1 MTIRVECDQCFK
13 TYNVPDE
20 RLGQRIKCKACGN
33 PMVVGAEESAEEV
46 PAALPPR
53 SRRPTTSGGRA
64 KTAPAAQSRRLVP
77 WIVAGVVFLVAAVGG
92 FFLVKMMTGASGNNA
107 EIAANGGATAAAN
120 NAASPADAGNS
131 AEPSAPIAQPTNAT
145 GATVEAPA
153 PTSTDNPLWVAH
165 DAPDGWYEIRFPE
178 APKVADQATQVA
190 RQPVTLHTAN
200 VMRGNAD
207 ALIVVWSDYPFVPGL
222 GTTAIDKGLV
232 DQSLNSLVMA
242 FRGSDAKAEPIEREG
257 VHGTKATFSTPAGF
271 GECHIMLVE
280 GRMFQISALRSTE
293 GGFTDADF
301 RTFFDSFKVNVPRE
315 AAELTAEEFDEKL
328 MTIPPGTFV
337 RVRGQISSLDMELS
351 SGTAAPPNVSIKL
364 SLPGTSDYASRIS
377 TKETAEFSVLD
388 PNGLVEGQEVV
399 LVGRAYPSH
408 MASHIGMAQVISRNE
423 VPPHSAEPFVLP
435 SAERVAELR
444 EASSDQG
451 LIPGVMGEGML
462 GLFVVSSNEALTQ
475 DGLLLPIV
483 IDRLNSTPTLPGVRI
498 SGIPVTQ
505 GMIEQLSTVA
515 HLRDI
520 EFDLGNQ
527 DNPMPLSI
535 KDIDFT
541 PLAKLKS
548 LTSLSIQELP
558 DLSNAHLKQISELPC
573 LRHLNLRI
581 GAFEH
586 GALSDEG
593 FMTLSSL
600 TSLVSLR
607 ISSWN
612 GSEDVFL
619 TDSSLT
625 GFKDHPNLAIVS
637 VSCDGLEGQCFEILS
652 TCPRLNVLEMT
663 SYKFGNKG
671 FGVFAQESWPTL
683 REISLGSVEDADS
696 GASLERVVNAMPD
709 ELRSLELYGPSISGD
724 AIDAIVNRGFSR
736 LSVLSLT
743 RAEITDAD
751 VEKLSGLQSLTRVS
765 LPFSIS
771 DGAKQKL
778 KASLAAGAEVD

>member
-33 PMVVGAEESAEEV
+33 PMVVGAEETIESV

-64 KTAPAAQSRRLVP
+64 KTAPARQATKLMP
-77 WIVAGVVFLVAAVGG
+77 LLAGGVVCVVVAVGG
-92 FFLVKMMTGASGNNA
+92 FFVVKMMTGAGSNDA
-107 EIAANGGATAAAN
+107 EIASIDGQAAVSNTATDAEHAADPSTPLSQATNGTEATM
-120 NAASPADAGNS
+120 
-131 AEPSAPIAQPTNAT
+131 
-145 GATVEAPA
+145 EAPA
-153 PTSTDNPLWVAH
+153 STSTDNPSWITH
-165 DAPDGWYEIRFPE
+165 DAPDGWYQIRFPE

-242 FRGSDAKAEPIEREG
+242 FRGSDAKTEPIEREG

-271 GECHIMLVE
+271 GECHVMLVD
-280 GRMFQISALRSTE
+280 GRMYQVSALRSTE

-337 RVRGQISSLDMELS
+337 KVRGQISSLDMELA
-351 SGTAAPPNVSIKL
+351 SGTAGPPNVSIKL
-364 SLPGTSDYASRIS
+364 SLPGTSDYTSRIP
-377 TKETAEFSVLD
+377 TKETSAFSVLD

-399 LVGRAYPSH
+399 LVGRGYPSH

-423 VPPHSAEPFVLP
+423 VPSHSAEPFVLP

-462 GLFVVSSNEALTQ
+462 GQFVVSSNEALTQ

-520 EFDLGNQ
+520 AFDLGNA
-527 DNPMPLSI
+527 DDPMPLSI
-535 KDIDFT
+535 KDIDFS
-541 PLAKLKS
+541 PLSKLKS
-548 LTSLSIQELP
+548 LTSMSIVQLP
-558 DLSNAHLKQISELPC
+558 DISNRHVKQIAAFPC
-573 LRHLNLRI
+573 LRHLAINI
-581 GAFEH
+581 GSRESD
-586 GALSDEG
+586 ALSDEG
-593 FMTLSSL
+593 FAALSSL
-600 TSLVSLR
+600 KSLVSLT
-607 ISSWN
+607 IDSW
-612 GSEDVFL
+612 GDADDVFL
-619 TDSSLT
+619 TDKSLD
-625 GFKDHPNLAIVS
+625 GFKDHPNLTMIS
-637 VSCDGLEGQCFEILS
+637 IDCYGLQGRCFETLS
-652 TCPRLNVLEMT
+652 TCPRLSVLRLF
-663 SYKFGNKG
+663 SLQFGSKALR
-671 FGVFAQESWPTL
+671 VFAEKSWPSL
-683 REISLGSVEDADS
+683 REVEIGYANNADFASQVSLVNALPDQLRGLDLSGSVGGET
-696 GASLERVVNAMPD
+696 
-709 ELRSLELYGPSISGD
+709 
-724 AIDAIVNRGFSR
+724 IDALVKRGFPRLSSLSMMRSR
-736 LSVLSLT
+736 LS
-743 RAEITDAD
+743 DAD
-751 VEKLSGLQSLTRVS
+751 VEKLSALKSLTRVS

-778 KASLAAGAEVD
+778 KASLAAGAEVN